1 MDAMTRFVRHL
12 FWFSA
17 FVWIAAGAAQQSA
30 NVITA
35 DDLIKLSK
43 EGIGD
48 ELIISMV
55 RAAGRVPQLAPDE
68 VIALKN
74 QGVSTNVLTAVIQQQ
89 AALASNPAARAPEDK
104 RRRIRVTA
112 SLHEQERG
120 FLRRGGAKIDRTT
133 VSWSLRATGW
143 RGSQTL
149 MPASTPNCPKDPLCK
164 SWSPDDKCLEVL
176 APDSEEWKKLQSCY
190 VGDKVTEFGQEYEVF
205 DVDLPE
211 AASDVELRIYY
222 RDVENRT
229 LSWFTRSTADSGK
242 RVPGFARL
250 RLWGAEDFDFKA
262 HIQLFMSREGAVQ
275 DFRISECAVTNR
287 DDAALERRLLSPDK
301 QYCNV
306 EQAPF

>member
-1 MDAMTRFVRHL
+1 MTTLVRHL

-17 FVWIAAGAAQQSA
+17 LVWIAVGAAQQSSNA
-30 NVITA
+30 ITA

-55 RAAGRVPQLAPDE
+55 QAASRVPQLAPGD

-74 QGVSTNVLTAVIQQQ
+74 QGVSTNVLTAVIQRQ
-89 AALASNPAARAPEDK
+89 AALASNPAARAAEDK

-112 SLHEQERG
+112 SLHERERG
-120 FLRRGGAKIDRTT
+120 WLRRGGSKIDRTV

-143 RGSQTL
+143 RDNQTL
-149 MPASTPNCPKDPLCK
+149 VLASAPNCPKDPLCK
-164 SWSPDDKCLEVL
+164 SWSPDDKCLEVI

-205 DVDLPE
+205 DVELPD

-229 LSWFTRSTADSGK
+229 LSWFTRSSPEASGD

-250 RLWGAEDFDFKA
+250 RLWGAEDFDLKA
-262 HIQLFMSREGAVQ
+262 HIQLFMSSNGAVQ
-275 DFRISECAVTNR
+275 DFRVSECEVTNR
-287 DDAALERRLLSPDK
+287 DDAALERRLLSPER
-301 QYCNV
+301 QYCNI